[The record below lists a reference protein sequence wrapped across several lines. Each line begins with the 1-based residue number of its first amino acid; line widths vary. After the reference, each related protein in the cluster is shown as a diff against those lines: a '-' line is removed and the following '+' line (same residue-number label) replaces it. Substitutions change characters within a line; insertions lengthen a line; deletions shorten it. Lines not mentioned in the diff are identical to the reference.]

1 MSFSGE
7 SSEIVPVEEFLDS
20 VNPKMRAKYFDCWV
34 YYKKR
39 KISYSKNSPVL

>member
-20 VNPKMRAKYFDCWV
+20 VNSKMRAKIF
-34 YYKKR
+34 
-39 KISYSKNSPVL
+39 